1 MSAIYT
7 GIMELTLDNSLFVP
21 EESSGS
27 NEESTK
33 VPTEE
38 PSEQYLR
45 RKQLNKFLES
55 CNVEKLTR
63 PRKRWEEAGAR
74 TRKNHVKKAKG
85 VIVAALDVIMPG
97 DAAYLGCTAVVNACG
112 QRAWIWRE

>member
-1 MSAIYT
+1 MSDINS
-7 GIMELTLDNSLFVP
+7 GMMELTLDESLFVP

-27 NEESTK
+27 DEESTQ

-38 PSEQYLR
+38 PREQYLR

-63 PRKRWEEAGAR
+63 PRKRWEEVGAR
-74 TRKNHVKKAKG
+74 TRKNHVKRQKMS
-85 VIVAALDVIMPG
+85 L
-97 DAAYLGCTAVVNACG
+97 
-112 QRAWIWRE
+112 